1 MGWLGCPGRM
11 LPWCLSGEVFWAF
24 PTENRPWGRDD
35 ASQLTLKHPG
45 FPPERAP
52 PGEGKVKS
60 GPLCWGCWTLDG
72 WEMDSL
78 ASVVI
83 KYSPAVWCKKRTYWT
98 FDLQELSGKML
109 LSRLLDA
116 GTAMTSLPPEP
127 PGCSFWN
134 TQTDKHWNCV
144 NVTIHFVNKRLHQ
157 STHR

>member
-1 MGWLGCPGRM
+1 M

-45 FPPERAP
+45 FPPGRALP
-52 PGEGKVKS
+52 REGKVKS
-60 GPLCWGCWTLDG
+60 GPLYWGCWTLDG

-83 KYSPAVWCKKRTYWT
+83 KYSPAMWCKKKNLLDIWS
-98 FDLQELSGKML
+98 SGKML

-116 GTAMTSLPPEP
+116 GTAMASLPPEP
-127 PGCSFWN
+127 SGCSFWN

-144 NVTIHFVNKRLHQ
+144 NVTIHLVNKRLHQ

>member
-11 LPWCLSGEVFWAF
+11 LPWCLSGEVFRAF

-45 FPPERAP
+45 FPPGRAP
-52 PGEGKVKS
+52 PWGRESQVWPSLLRLLDS
-60 GPLCWGCWTLDG
+60 GW

-78 ASVVI
+78 ASVV
-83 KYSPAVWCKKRTYWT
+83 KYSPAMWCKKRTYWT
-98 FDLQELSGKML
+98 FDLRELSGKML

-116 GTAMTSLPPEP
+116 GTAMASLPPEP

-144 NVTIHFVNKRLHQ
+144 NVTIHLVSKRLHQ